1 MGGFEKDSL
10 GQFFPIHDL
19 LFPSGHPAVFSFITG
34 RNHPFAVK
42 WPAGLEILLSGH
54 RSFCPPPC

>member
-1 MGGFEKDSL
+1 MI
-10 GQFFPIHDL
+10 FFFL
-19 LFPSGHPAVFSFITG
+19 LGHPAVFSLITG

-54 RSFCPPPC
+54 RSFCPPLLKPSTEEAVNPKLV